1 MHVMMNLFTYNSNL
15 FIFLYMFRWQAFS
28 IGEPILNFKIMT
40 NFQYEKRQDDT
51 SGKSPPIPPP
61 VIVNLHT
68 SLL

>member
-1 MHVMMNLFTYNSNL
+1 
-15 FIFLYMFRWQAFS
+15 MFRWQAFS
-28 IGEPILNFKIMT
+28 IGEPILSFKIMT
-40 NFQYEKRQDDT
+40 NFQYEKRKDDT